1 MDKFEEV
8 LPKLVK
14 IQLFSDFNP
23 DVEDDCR
30 IMKAVYENMSTVTYQ
45 KGDVIIKEG
54 QYGDMFYILY
64 SGKFRYAGK
73 PPRVIQSRWQ
83 T

>member
-23 DVEDDCR
+23 EDENDCR
-30 IMKAVYENMSTVTYQ
+30 ILRAVYDSMTIENYQ
-45 KGDVIIKEG
+45 KGDVIIEE
-54 QYGDMFYILY
+54 
-64 SGKFRYAGK
+64 
-73 PPRVIQSRWQ
+73 
-83 T
+83 

>member
-30 IMKAVYENMSTVTYQ
+30 IMKAVYEN
-45 KGDVIIKEG
+45 
-54 QYGDMFYILY
+54 
-64 SGKFRYAGK
+64 
-73 PPRVIQSRWQ
+73 
-83 T
+83 